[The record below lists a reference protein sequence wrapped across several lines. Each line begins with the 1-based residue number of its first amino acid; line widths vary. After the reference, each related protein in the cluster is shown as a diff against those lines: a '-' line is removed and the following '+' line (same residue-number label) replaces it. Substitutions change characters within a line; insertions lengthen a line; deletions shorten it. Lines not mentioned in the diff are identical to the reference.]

1 MLFNRWHKIGVTGT
15 PPKQETLYRFA
26 LYLLGHYAEIARL
39 PDVMNASHLPQNPPT
54 LQGLVQAIEQAHAED
69 SLSNP
74 FSATQWEILS
84 AYLQPHTL
92 TGSQI
97 LFTKGVLDRTLYLVE
112 SGNLS
117 VHYEDEKQRLRMA
130 VVGPGSVVGE
140 GGFFSHRPRSATVQA
155 AAPSRLW
162 ALPALRFTE
171 LSNRQPAIALALC
184 MAVGAVVSKRLVD
197 RRRRVAAT

>member
-1 MLFNRWHKIGVTGT
+1 
-15 PPKQETLYRFA
+15 
-26 LYLLGHYAEIARL
+26 
-39 PDVMNASHLPQNPPT
+39 MNATHLPQNPPT
-54 LQGLVQAIEQAHAED
+54 LQGLVKAIEESNAED
-69 SLSNP
+69 ALENP
-74 FSATQWEILS
+74 LTATQWETLS

-92 TGSQI
+92 VASQV
-97 LFTKGVLDRTLYLVE
+97 LFVKGVSDRTLYLVE
-112 SGNLS
+112 TGNLS

-130 VVGPGSVVGE
+130 IVGPGAVVGE

-162 ALPALRFTE
+162 ALPALRFAE

-184 MAVGAVVSKRLVD
+184 MAVGAVVSKRLGN